1 MPLPTTKER
10 IYFIDKDGNQRTD
23 ATFLNKDTG
32 YTPTRDYY
40 PTMRAGKCSR
50 CGMVGNIAFNNGFN
64 LRLGD
69 RVMAGK
75 PIPGQC
81 PKCGKGTEFV
91 PLPVDSPEQK
101 ELTHYYNIQ
110 RSLNAY
116 VERGM
121 HFDNRFTLQPEG
133 RIKRW
138 EAYVQRQQAEQQG

>member
-23 ATFLNKDTG
+23 ATFVNKDVG
-32 YTPTRDYY
+32 YRPDKDYY
-40 PTMRAGKCSR
+40 PTMKAGKCSK
-50 CGMVGNIAFNNGFN
+50 CGAVGCITFKNGFN

-75 PIPGQC
+75 PIPGEC
-81 PKCGKGTEFV
+81 PRCGKGTEFV
-91 PLPVDSPEQK
+91 PLPVDDPRQK
-101 ELTHYYNIQ
+101 ELSLYYHLQ
-110 RSLNAY
+110 KSLNAY

-121 HFDNRFTLQPEG
+121 QIDSRYALQPAG

-138 EAYVQRQQAEQQG
+138 EEYVQRQQTEQQA